1 MGPTSGYLPS
11 RGCAAI
17 IYFLIGV
24 EESFSVVFMALW
36 HNTYRVRVQG
46 VPGRLIFNKAERV
59 LPLCVCVCVRM
70 HRGLSEGAGR
80 STLPQQQIMQPRS
93 RNIKC

>member
-59 LPLCVCVCVRM
+59 LPLCVCVCAHAQGSVR
-70 HRGLSEGAGR
+70 GGR
-80 STLPQQQIMQPRS
+80 EEHFAAATNNAASLQEY
-93 RNIKC
+93 